1 MLAALLDRIGQP
13 QQLILRHARRG
24 QQVRDLRL
32 ALRDG
37 AGLIQRDDL
46 DAPGRFQ
53 RSGRF
58 EQDAMLCA
66 NAVADHDG
74 HRRGKAEG
82 ARAADDEHGN
92 GARQRIA
99 HGLADK
105 HPDNK
110 RDKRNADDGRD
121 EHTGD
126 AVGHLRNGGLC
137 CGCVADHSDDLRERR
152 ILADARGAAA
162 QEAGLVQ
169 RGSRDGVARSLIHRD
184 ALAGQRGLVHGAAA
198 LLDDTVHRD
207 GLAGADDKN
216 VAGAHLLDGD
226 ERLLTGTDDSR
237 RLRGELH
244 EALEG
249 VCRLAL

>member
-1 MLAALLDRIGQP
+1 M
-13 QQLILRHARRG
+13 
-24 QQVRDLRL
+24 
-32 ALRDG
+32 
-37 AGLIQRDDL
+37 
-46 DAPGRFQ
+46 
-53 RSGRF
+53 S
-58 EQDAMLCA
+58 CA
-66 NAVADHDG
+66 DAVADHDG

-82 ARAADDEHGN
+82 ARAADDEHGD

-105 HPDNK
+105 HPNGECDE
-110 RDKRNADDGRD
+110 RDADDRRD
-121 EHTGD
+121 EHAGD
-126 AVGHLRNGGLC
+126 AVGHLGDGGLC
-137 CGCVADHSDDLRERR
+137 RGGVADHADDLRERR

-169 RGSRDGVARSLIHRD
+169 GRRGDGITRGLIHRD

-198 LLDDTVHRD
+198 LLDDAVHRD
-207 GLAGADDKN
+207 GLTGADDEN
-216 VAGAHLLDGD
+216 VAGAHLPDGD